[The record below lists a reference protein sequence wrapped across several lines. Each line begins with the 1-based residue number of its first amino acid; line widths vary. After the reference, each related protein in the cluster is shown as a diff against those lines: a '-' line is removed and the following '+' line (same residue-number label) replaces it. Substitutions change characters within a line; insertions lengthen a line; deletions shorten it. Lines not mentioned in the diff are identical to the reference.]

1 MLSHQHHPLVTPPHR
16 VAKARPVTTF
26 FAGYDGLLC
35 DLDGVV
41 YAGAQPIPEAV
52 DTLNELISRQVP
64 VAFVTN
70 NASKA
75 ATEVADRLI
84 SLGIATDTEHVMTS
98 AQAVVN
104 LLATQYSCAG
114 GPILVTGS
122 PQLTQLIQ
130 AAGFDVTD
138 EAADA
143 PQVVVQGFNPH
154 LGWRDLAQASFAIQ
168 RGAGWLATNL
178 DLTIPLSQGIAPGNG
193 SMVNTVAQAT
203 GTRPETAAGKP
214 APVMFQAMAEKF
226 SMTNPLVVGDR
237 LDTDVLGAANA
248 GFDGALVETGIHRRQ
263 DINTYRSMVTPDWV
277 LPQLGLLLKEPVDAL
292 RGCYA

>member
-1 MLSHQHHPLVTPPHR
+1 M
-16 VAKARPVTTF
+16 TTF
-26 FAGYDGLLC
+26 FHGYDGLLC

-41 YAGAQPIPEAV
+41 YAGSQPIDQAIASLN
-52 DTLNELISRQVP
+52 TLIASGVP

-84 SLGIATDTEHVMTS
+84 GLGVETNAEHVMTS

-104 LLATQYSCAG
+104 LLIEDYNHAAG
-114 GPILVTGS
+114 PVLVTGS
-122 PQLTQLIQ
+122 PQLTEQIR
-130 AAGFDVTD
+130 AAGFDVTQV
-138 EAADA
+138 AADE
-143 PQVVVQGFNPH
+143 PQVVVQGFNPN
-154 LGWRDLAQASFAIQ
+154 LGWNDLAQASFAIQ

-193 SMVNTVAQAT
+193 SLVNTIAQAT
-203 GTRPETAAGKP
+203 GTRPEVAAGKP
-214 APVMFQAMAEKF
+214 APVMFTTMAKKF

-263 DINTYRSMVTPDWV
+263 DIDVHRETVTPTWV
-277 LPQLGLLLKEPVDAL
+277 LPGLEALLQEPLEDYRCHNA
-292 RGCYA
+292 